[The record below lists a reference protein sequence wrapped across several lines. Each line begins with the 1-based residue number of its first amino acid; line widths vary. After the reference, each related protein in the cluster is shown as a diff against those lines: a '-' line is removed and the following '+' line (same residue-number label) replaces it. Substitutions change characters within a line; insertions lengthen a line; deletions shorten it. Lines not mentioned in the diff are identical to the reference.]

1 MEKFLKI
8 VLFDNQSSKNSV
20 KDYKQNIDVN
30 KMYADS
36 KQDSEFLLSL
46 WKKRNL
52 NMYEYVN
59 MNM

>member
-20 KDYKQNIDVN
+20 KDYKQNIDIN

-36 KQDSEFLLSL
+36 KQDSEFLLLL

>member
-36 KQDSEFLLSL
+36 KQDSEFLLLL

>member
-20 KDYKQNIDVN
+20 KDYKQNIDIN

>member
-1 MEKFLKI
+1 
-8 VLFDNQSSKNSV
+8 
-20 KDYKQNIDVN
+20 
-30 KMYADS
+30 MYADS
-36 KQDSEFLLSL
+36 KQDSEFLLLL

>member
-30 KMYADS
+30 KMYAHS